1 MYHIIRMFHG
11 KAFVASYFRQ
21 PSRTAGTTK
30 SQGVAFIQG
39 QQEMSRALP
48 DSQVNMAKMALSKN

>member
-1 MYHIIRMFHG
+1 MFHG
-11 KAFVASYFRQ
+11 KAFVGSYFRQ

>member
-1 MYHIIRMFHG
+1 MYHNIRMFHG
-11 KAFVASYFRQ
+11 KAFVGSYFRQ

-39 QQEMSRALP
+39 QQLHLIVV
-48 DSQVNMAKMALSKN
+48 DILLL